1 MAKQGKN
8 TRKHSRGKR
17 KTAGRNNPLS
27 LYIRGL
33 ITAEQYLKQTGQK
46 SGK

>member
-17 KTAGRNNPLS
+17 KAAGRNNPLS
-27 LYIRGL
+27 LYVRGL
-33 ITAEQYLKQTGQK
+33 ISAEQYLKLTGIK
-46 SGK
+46 ARK